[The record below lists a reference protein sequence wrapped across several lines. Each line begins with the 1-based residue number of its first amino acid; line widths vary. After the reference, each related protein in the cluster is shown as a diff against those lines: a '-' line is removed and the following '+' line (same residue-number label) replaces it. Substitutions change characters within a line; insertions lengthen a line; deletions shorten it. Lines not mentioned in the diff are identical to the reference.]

1 MLLRE
6 SIKSIINKRII
17 NQIFKILK
25 ISIITAT
32 YNSSK
37 SLKSCIDSVVMQDY
51 GSIEYIIIDGKSSD
65 STTDIVNN
73 YQASYS
79 YIKMVSENDS
89 GIYDALNKGLALA
102 TGDVI
107 GFLHSD
113 DLFPS
118 NTIISELASK
128 INNDN
133 LDGIYG
139 DLQYV
144 TKENTNKI
152 IRFWRSCEF
161 RPKLLKMGWMPPH
174 PTLFLKKQVY
184 EKHGKFNI
192 SFKIAADYDFMLR
205 ILKDETLKFG
215 YLSRVITKMRL
226 GGASNRNFKN
236 IIKKTKEDYRAVC
249 SNNVGGWFSILLKN
263 ISKFKQFKLK

>member
-1 MLLRE
+1 M
-6 SIKSIINKRII
+6 
-17 NQIFKILK
+17 K

-51 GSIEYIIIDGKSSD
+51 GSIEYIIIDGQSTDSSI
-65 STTDIVNN
+65 DIVNN
-73 YQASYS
+73 FQASYS
-79 YIKMVSENDS
+79 YIKLVSENDE
-89 GIYDALNKGLALA
+89 GIYDALNKGLAIA

-118 NTIISELASK
+118 FTIISELVSK

-144 TKENTNKI
+144 NKENTNKI
-152 IRFWRSCEF
+152 IRLWKSCEF
-161 RPKLLKMGWMPPH
+161 KLELLK
-174 PTLFLKKQVY
+174 K
-184 EKHGKFNI
+184 
-192 SFKIAADYDFMLR
+192 
-205 ILKDETLKFG
+205 
-215 YLSRVITKMRL
+215 
-226 GGASNRNFKN
+226 
-236 IIKKTKEDYRAVC
+236 
-249 SNNVGGWFSILLKN
+249 
-263 ISKFKQFKLK
+263 